1 VRGEESA
8 GRARTPGTSRR
19 GARSGTARRAGADAE
34 AAANAAPKTPDD
46 IRELAL
52 KALERRRRTRSEL
65 ATWLRQRGVST
76 AESAPILD
84 RLTEVGLLDD
94 LEYARVYLARRAASR
109 PRGARLLRLELLAK
123 GVPAELADQ
132 ALDERG
138 DDADPV
144 AEALKAARPL
154 LSRGAGLDPRARK
167 QRYWAFLARRGF
179 STDVIERAWREAGAP
194 DGDDGE

>member
-1 VRGEESA
+1 MRGEESA
-8 GRARTPGTSRR
+8 GRSKAPASARRR
-19 GARSGTARRAGADAE
+19 SRSGAVTGAATGADAD
-34 AAANAAPKTPDD
+34 AAPKTPDD

-65 ATWLRQRGVST
+65 TTWLRQRGVSP

-84 RLTEVGLLDD
+84 RLADVGLLDD

-109 PRGARLLRLELLAK
+109 PRGARLLRMELLAK

-132 ALDERG
+132 ALAERG
-138 DDADPV
+138 DEADPV
-144 AEALKAARPL
+144 ADALKAARPL

-167 QRYWAFLARRGF
+167 QRFWAFLARRGF
-179 STDVIERAWREAGAP
+179 STDVIERAWRESGAP
-194 DGDDGE
+194 DGDDDD

>member
-1 VRGEESA
+1 MREE
-8 GRARTPGTSRR
+8 GRPERTTSSGSRR
-19 GARSGTARRAGADAE
+19 RSRSERPADA
-34 AAANAAPKTPDD
+34 APRTPDD

-52 KALERRRRTRSEL
+52 RGLERRRRTRSEL

-109 PRGARLLRLELLAK
+109 PRGARLLRLELLSK

-132 ALDERG
+132 ALAERG

-154 LSRGAGLDPRARK
+154 ESRGADLDPRVRK

-179 STDVIERAWREAGAP
+179 ATDVIERAWREAGVP
-194 DGDDGE
+194 RGDDEE